1 MEILLYGEEGL
12 DKGPFSEHTD
22 SSRPV
27 FLIFTTEGKRPR
39 GSRGH
44 DRGDRRSWGVERND
58 PGRIRQAKRG
68 LVGECCKPPS
78 RSSRGGLHRPAFGWL
93 GFFPPTCIPQPF
105 E

>member
-12 DKGPFSEHTD
+12 DKGPFSEHTG

-44 DRGDRRSWGVERND
+44 DRGDRRSWGV
-58 PGRIRQAKRG
+58 
-68 LVGECCKPPS
+68 
-78 RSSRGGLHRPAFGWL
+78 
-93 GFFPPTCIPQPF
+93 
-105 E
+105 

>member
-12 DKGPFSEHTD
+12 DKGPFSEHTG

-58 PGRIRQAKRG
+58 P
-68 LVGECCKPPS
+68 
-78 RSSRGGLHRPAFGWL
+78 
-93 GFFPPTCIPQPF
+93 
-105 E
+105 